1 MKRIALVALALAAAV
16 APLQAQSAASRVP
29 PGQAPPAGMCRVWI
43 DGVPPGQQPP
53 PTDCETAR
61 RWVAGQPRIL
71 YGSNA
76 DRYGW
81 DKNAPGRESVCYDR
95 NGSQVSCQTSSRDAV
110 CYDRSGRRIACEANG
125 QSPTSAQ
132 PRRSAYPSTM
142 PSMAAGLALRQGRR
156 SADTDAWLAGAQV
169 AVKFYDPNSDGKPE
183 KLTFED
189 RSGRTVQ
196 EWMDYDA
203 DGRAD
208 RVRIYRE
215 GKLIDTIDR

>member
-1 MKRIALVALALAAAV
+1 MKGIARMALALALAG
-16 APLQAQSAASRVP
+16 APLQAQRAASGVP
-29 PGQAPPAGMCRVWI
+29 AGQAPPPGMCRVWI
-43 DGVPPGQQPP
+43 DGVPPGKQPP

-61 RWVAGQPRIL
+61 RWVGGQPRIL

-81 DKNAPGRESVCYDR
+81 DKAAPGREAICYDR
-95 NGSQVSCQTSSRDAV
+95 I
-110 CYDRSGRRIACEANG
+110 GRQIACPANG
-125 QSPTSAQ
+125 GTPASTQ

-142 PSMAAGLALRQGRR
+142 PSMAAGMALRQGRR
-156 SADTDAWLAGAQV
+156 STETDAWLAGAQV
-169 AVKFYDPNSDGKPE
+169 AVRFYDPNSDGKPE

-203 DGRAD
+203 DGWAD
-208 RVRIYRE
+208 RVKVYRD
-215 GKLIDTIDR
+215 GKGIDTIDC